1 MSVGDLFMLVLH
13 FVSARDS
20 MSKSLFSPF
29 PCSPYPADI
38 SYTYLREESD
48 FRGKKNKK
56 RNGATDGR
64 TASECE
70 YASIARVMWA
80 TGVKFHVFR
89 ATRRDGMFGV
99 TSKSGSERKKSQE
112 ISRPK
117 LKKKSGVVKRRHRET
132 CPKKNNFLMCHQL
145 FRGFTV
151 PRVRRISLRL
161 EFRENCKLQPQITLP
176 FLTSWNLIPGLRRKS
191 IRSSAK

>member
-29 PCSPYPADI
+29 PLSRG
-38 SYTYLREESD
+38 YLRPTPTYVKNPIL
-48 FRGKKNKK
+48 GKK
-56 RNGATDGR
+56 RGDEWEDCFR
-64 TASECE
+64 VRE
-70 YASIARVMWA
+70 Y
-80 TGVKFHVFR
+80 R
-89 ATRRDGMFGV
+89 ACDVSDRRQIFTCFVPRRDGMFGLLLGAEV
-99 TSKSGSERKKSQE
+99 NEKDLKRSERGEWRGKVSLRDGTERCARGK
-112 ISRPK
+112 II
-117 LKKKSGVVKRRHRET
+117 L
-132 CPKKNNFLMCHQL
+132 LMCHRL

-176 FLTSWNLIPGLRRKS
+176 FLTSWNLISGLRRKS
-191 IRSSAK
+191 IRPPVK